1 MLNSQT
7 FSPLFN
13 QSVEGY
19 LTPDSSRPSRI
30 ELVLRFVLASEIA
43 PKVDEPS
50 H

>member
-13 QSVEGY
+13 QSFEGY
-19 LTPDSSRPSRI
+19 FTPNSSRLSRI
-30 ELVLRFVLASEIA
+30 ELLLRFALASEVA
-43 PKVDEPS
+43 RKLTTLS